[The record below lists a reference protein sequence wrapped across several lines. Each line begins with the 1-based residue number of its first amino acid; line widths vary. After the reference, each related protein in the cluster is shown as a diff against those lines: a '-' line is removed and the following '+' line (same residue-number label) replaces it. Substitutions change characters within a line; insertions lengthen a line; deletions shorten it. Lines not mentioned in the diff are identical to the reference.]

1 MKKITII
8 LSIIILVLCN
18 YKQKQDLSIPD
29 NSIRIRVIANSNKVE
44 DQLEKVLVKEN
55 IENNLYKKLNNT
67 SNINDARL
75 TINKELNSINN
86 IVTKTLK
93 NNNYKIKYGNNY
105 FPEKELNGI
114 KYKPGNYESLV
125 VEIGE
130 AKGEN
135 WWCVLFPPLCSID
148 VKKED
153 KDFVEYKSKVLE
165 ILNHYN

>member
-1 MKKITII
+1 MKNIYNIPIENFNAFKKRIDQLNKKALKLNLEPIKLKILDTFVYDNEVSLDIP
-8 LSIIILVLCN
+8 C
-18 YKQKQDLSIPD
+18 YKIEITQNNQ
-29 NSIRIRVIANSNKVE
+29 IRVNGYEFVGK
-44 DQLEKVLVKEN
+44 LEKNINNTLKKEN
-55 IENNLYKKLNNT
+55 SQT
-67 SNINDARL
+67 TFRIN
-75 TINKELNSINN
+75 
-86 IVTKTLK
+86 
-93 NNNYKIKYGNNY
+93 YGMNY
-105 FPEKELNGI
+105 FPEKE
-114 KYKPGNYESLV
+114 YKNVIYKEGNYESLV